1 MQRVFRAG
9 FFLAHGKF
17 AFRATKSEVIIGD
30 TNEMEKMR
38 ILAID
43 DNTVNLATLE
53 QELKSKYEVIPMIS
67 GRRAIKYLYRE
78 QVDLILLDVEMPIMD
93 GIETLKEIRAQE
105 NGVTVPVIF
114 LTAKKDKATVID
126 GAKLGIMDYVTKPFD
141 PEELHERIER
151 VFKRL
156 GVLPME
162 EEELYQRVINIL
174 KDMEAGRT
182 KQAIVKTEEV
192 LNYQID
198 EELSGRIRNVL
209 GKLKMNNVESAME
222 MMQRVVEYMDVRL
235 SSSKKANVL
244 PIAESEIS
252 VRILYAMDDLDNFKR
267 KEAIAKLRDLQRYDI
282 GSYVY
287 RVAEQVIALLEE
299 YDEVKAEA
307 LLKKLLAD
315 LKTAP
320 SSELSRMGL
329 EATAKKA
336 TGYHSTIKK

>member
-1 MQRVFRAG
+1 
-9 FFLAHGKF
+9 
-17 AFRATKSEVIIGD
+17 
-30 TNEMEKMR
+30 MEKMR

-126 GAKLGIMDYVTKPFD
+126 GAKLGIMDYITKPFD
-141 PEELHERIER
+141 PEDLHERIER

-162 EEELYQRVINIL
+162 EEELYQRVIGIL
-174 KDMEAGRT
+174 KDMKDGRI
-182 KQAIVKTEEV
+182 KQAIVKTDEV

-209 GKLKMNNVESAME
+209 GKLKQENVESAIE
-222 MMQRVVEYMDVRL
+222 MMERVVDFLDNRL
-235 SSSKKANVL
+235 YSGKKVNAL

-252 VRILYAMDDLDNFKR
+252 VRILYAVDDLANFKR
-267 KEAIAKLRDLQRYDI
+267 KEAIAKLKDLQKYDI
-282 GSYVY
+282 GTYVY
-287 RVAEQVIALLEE
+287 HVTEQVIALLED
-299 YDEVKAEA
+299 YDEVKAEEM
-307 LLKKLLAD
+307 LQMLLAD
-315 LKTAP
+315 LKNAP
-320 SSELSRMGL
+320 SSELSKMEL
-329 EATAKKA
+329 EGGVRRSQ
-336 TGYHSTIKK
+336 GYHSTINK

>member
-1 MQRVFRAG
+1 
-9 FFLAHGKF
+9 
-17 AFRATKSEVIIGD
+17 
-30 TNEMEKMR
+30 MEKMR

-126 GAKLGIMDYVTKPFD
+126 GAKLGIMDYITKPFD
-141 PEELHERIER
+141 PEDLHERIER

-162 EEELYQRVINIL
+162 EEELYQRVIGIL
-174 KDMEAGRT
+174 KDMKDNRI
-182 KQAIVKTEEV
+182 KQAIVKTDEV

-209 GKLKMNNVESAME
+209 GKLKQENVESAVE
-222 MMQRVVEYMDVRL
+222 MMERVVDFLDKRL
-235 SSSKKANVL
+235 NTGKKANAL

-252 VRILYAMDDLDNFKR
+252 VRILYAVDDLANFKR
-267 KEAIAKLRDLQRYDI
+267 KEAIAKLKDLQRYDI
-282 GSYVY
+282 GTYVY
-287 RVAEQVIALLEE
+287 HVTEEVIALLED
-299 YDEVKAEA
+299 YDEVKAEEM
-307 LLKKLLAD
+307 LQMLLAD
-315 LKTAP
+315 LKNAP
-320 SSELSRMGL
+320 SSELSKMELAGDAR
-329 EATAKKA
+329 KPQ
-336 TGYHSTIKK
+336 GYHSTINK

>member
-1 MQRVFRAG
+1 
-9 FFLAHGKF
+9 
-17 AFRATKSEVIIGD
+17 
-30 TNEMEKMR
+30 MEKMR

-78 QVDLILLDVEMPIMD
+78 QVDLILLDVQMPIMD

-126 GAKLGIMDYVTKPFD
+126 GAKLGIMDYITKPFD
-141 PEELHERIER
+141 PEDLHDRIER

-162 EEELYQRVINIL
+162 ADELYQRVLGIL
-174 KDMEAGRT
+174 NDMRADHI

-209 GKLKMNNVESAME
+209 GKLKQNNVDSAME
-222 MMQRVVEYMDVRL
+222 MMERVVEYMDKSL
-235 SSSKKANVL
+235 NSNKKANAL

-252 VRILYAMDDLDNFKR
+252 VRILYAVDDLANFKR
-267 KEAIAKLRDLQRYDI
+267 KEAIAKLKDLQRYDI
-282 GSYVY
+282 GSYVLH
-287 RVAEQVIALLEE
+287 ATEQVVALLED
-299 YDEVKAEA
+299 YDEVKAEEV
-307 LLKKLLAD
+307 LQQLLAD
-315 LKTAP
+315 LKNAP
-320 SSELSRMGL
+320 SSELSRL
-329 EATAKKA
+329 EMTSGIKR
-336 TGYHSTIKK
+336 TQGYHSTINK

>member
-1 MQRVFRAG
+1 
-9 FFLAHGKF
+9 
-17 AFRATKSEVIIGD
+17 
-30 TNEMEKMR
+30 MEKMR

-53 QELKSKYEVIPMIS
+53 QELKSKYEVVPMIS

-126 GAKLGIMDYVTKPFD
+126 GAKLGIMDYITKPFD
-141 PEELHERIER
+141 PEDLHERIER

-162 EEELYQRVINIL
+162 EEELYQRVTAIL
-174 KDMEAGRT
+174 KDMREQRI

-198 EELSGRIRNVL
+198 EELSGRIRTVL
-209 GKLKMNNVESAME
+209 NKLKQENIDNAVDMME
-222 MMQRVVEYMDVRL
+222 RVVDFMDQRL
-235 SSSKKANVL
+235 FSGRKANAL
-244 PIAESEIS
+244 PISESDIS
-252 VRILYAMDDLDNFKR
+252 VRILYAVDDLANFKR
-267 KEAIAKLRDLQRYDI
+267 KEAITKLKELQKYDI
-282 GSYVY
+282 GNYV
-287 RVAEQVIALLEE
+287 RKRTEDVIQMLEE
-299 YDEVKAEA
+299 YDEVKAEEKMCA
-307 LLKKLLAD
+307 LLAELKKR
-315 LKTAP
+315 
-320 SSELSRMGL
+320 SSAELSESAGVAD
-329 EATAKKA
+329 EKGQNG
-336 TGYHSTIKK
+336 GYHLNINQ

>member
-1 MQRVFRAG
+1 
-9 FFLAHGKF
+9 
-17 AFRATKSEVIIGD
+17 
-30 TNEMEKMR
+30 MEKMR

-78 QVDLILLDVEMPIMD
+78 QVDLILLDVQMPIMD

-126 GAKLGIMDYVTKPFD
+126 GAKLGIMDYITKPFD
-141 PEELHERIER
+141 PEDLHERIER

-162 EEELYQRVINIL
+162 ADELYQRVLGIL
-174 KDMEAGRT
+174 NDMRADHI

-209 GKLKMNNVESAME
+209 GKLKQNNVDSAME
-222 MMQRVVEYMDVRL
+222 MMERVVEYMDKSL
-235 SSSKKANVL
+235 NSNKKANAL

-252 VRILYAMDDLDNFKR
+252 VRILYAVDDLANFKR
-267 KEAIAKLRDLQRYDI
+267 KEAIAKLKDLQRYDI
-282 GSYVY
+282 GSYVLH
-287 RVAEQVIALLEE
+287 ATEQVVALLED
-299 YDEVKAEA
+299 YDEVKAEEVLQQ
-307 LLKKLLAD
+307 LLVD
-315 LKTAP
+315 LKNAP
-320 SSELSRMGL
+320 SSELSKL
-329 EATAKKA
+329 EMTSGIKR
-336 TGYHSTIKK
+336 TQGYHSTINK

>member
-1 MQRVFRAG
+1 
-9 FFLAHGKF
+9 
-17 AFRATKSEVIIGD
+17 
-30 TNEMEKMR
+30 MEKMR

-126 GAKLGIMDYVTKPFD
+126 GAKLGIMDYITKPFN
-141 PEELHERIER
+141 PEDLHERIER

-162 EEELYQRVINIL
+162 EEELYQRVLGIL
-174 KDMEAGRT
+174 KDMKEARI

-209 GKLKMNNVESAME
+209 GKLKQNNVENAVE
-222 MMQRVVEYMDVRL
+222 MMERVIEFLEKRL
-235 SSSKKANVL
+235 NGGKKANAL

-252 VRILYAMDDLDNFKR
+252 VRILYAVDDLANFKR
-267 KEAIAKLRDLQRYDI
+267 KEAIAKLKDLQRYDI

-287 RVAEQVIALLEE
+287 HNVEEVVALLED
-299 YDEVKAEA
+299 YDEVKAEEM
-307 LLKKLLAD
+307 LQSLLAD
-315 LKTAP
+315 LKNAP
-320 SSELSRMGL
+320 SSELSKMEMQGGVRKGQ
-329 EATAKKA
+329 
-336 TGYHSTIKK
+336 GYHSTLKKS

>member
-1 MQRVFRAG
+1 
-9 FFLAHGKF
+9 
-17 AFRATKSEVIIGD
+17 
-30 TNEMEKMR
+30 MR

-126 GAKLGIMDYVTKPFD
+126 GAKLGIMDYITQPFD
-141 PEELHERIER
+141 PEDLHERIER

-162 EEELYQRVINIL
+162 EEELYQRVIGIL
-174 KDMEAGRT
+174 KDMKDQRI

-209 GKLKMNNVESAME
+209 GKLKQENVESAVE
-222 MMQRVVEYMDVRL
+222 MMERVVDFLDKRL
-235 SSSKKANVL
+235 NTGKKVNAL

-252 VRILYAMDDLDNFKR
+252 VRILYAVDDLANFKR
-267 KEAIAKLRDLQRYDI
+267 KEAIAKLKDLQRYDI
-282 GSYVY
+282 GTYVY
-287 RVAEQVIALLEE
+287 HVTEEVIALLED
-299 YDEVKAEA
+299 YDEVKAEEM
-307 LLKKLLAD
+307 LQMLLAD
-315 LKTAP
+315 LKNAP
-320 SSELSRMGL
+320 SSELSKMELAGNVR
-329 EATAKKA
+329 KPQ
-336 TGYHSTIKK
+336 GYHSTINK

>member
-1 MQRVFRAG
+1 M
-9 FFLAHGKF
+9 
-17 AFRATKSEVIIGD
+17 D
-30 TNEMEKMR
+30 KMR

-126 GAKLGIMDYVTKPFD
+126 GAKLGIMDYITKPFD
-141 PEELHERIER
+141 PEDLHERIER

-162 EEELYQRVINIL
+162 EEELFQRVIGIL
-174 KDMEAGRT
+174 KDMKDGRI
-182 KQAIVKTEEV
+182 KQAIVKTDEV

-209 GKLKMNNVESAME
+209 GKLKQENIESAVE
-222 MMQRVVEYMDVRL
+222 MMERVVDYLDKRL
-235 SSSKKANVL
+235 NAGKRVNAL

-252 VRILYAMDDLDNFKR
+252 VRILYAVDDLANFKR
-267 KEAIAKLRDLQRYDI
+267 KEAIAKLKDLQRFDI
-282 GSYVY
+282 GAYVHH
-287 RVAEQVIALLEE
+287 VTDDVIALLED
-299 YDEVKAEA
+299 YDEVKAEET
-307 LLKKLLAD
+307 LQTLLAD
-315 LKTAP
+315 LKNSP
-320 SSELSRMGL
+320 SSELSKMEDERGV
-329 EATAKKA
+329 KKQQ
-336 TGYHSTIKK
+336 GYHSTLNK

>member
-1 MQRVFRAG
+1 
-9 FFLAHGKF
+9 
-17 AFRATKSEVIIGD
+17 
-30 TNEMEKMR
+30 MEKMR

-67 GRRAIKYLYRE
+67 SRRAIKYLYRE

-126 GAKLGIMDYVTKPFD
+126 GAKLGIMDYITKPFD
-141 PEELHERIER
+141 PEVLHERIER

-162 EEELYQRVINIL
+162 EEELYQRVIGIL
-174 KDMEAGRT
+174 KDMKEGRI
-182 KQAIVKTEEV
+182 KQAIVKTDEV

-209 GKLKMNNVESAME
+209 GKLKQENMESAVE
-222 MMQRVVEYMDVRL
+222 MMERVVDYLDKRL
-235 SSSKKANVL
+235 NTGKKENAL

-252 VRILYAMDDLDNFKR
+252 VRILYAVDDLENFKR
-267 KEAIAKLRDLQRYDI
+267 KEAIGKLKDLQRYDI

-287 RVAEQVIALLEE
+287 HVTEEVVSLLED
-299 YDEVKAEA
+299 YDEVKAEEM
-307 LLKKLLAD
+307 LQTLLAD
-315 LKTAP
+315 LKNAP
-320 SSELSRMGL
+320 SGELYKMGMSDD
-329 EATAKKA
+329 AKKA
-336 TGYHSTIKK
+336 QGYHSTINK

>member
-1 MQRVFRAG
+1 
-9 FFLAHGKF
+9 
-17 AFRATKSEVIIGD
+17 
-30 TNEMEKMR
+30 MR

-126 GAKLGIMDYVTKPFD
+126 GAKLGIMDYITKPFD
-141 PEELHERIER
+141 PEDLHERIER

-162 EEELYQRVINIL
+162 EEELYQRVIGIL
-174 KDMEAGRT
+174 KDMKDNRI
-182 KQAIVKTEEV
+182 KQAIVKTDEV

-209 GKLKMNNVESAME
+209 GKLKQENVESAIE
-222 MMQRVVEYMDVRL
+222 MMERVVEFLDKRL
-235 SSSKKANVL
+235 NTGKKVNVL

-252 VRILYAMDDLDNFKR
+252 VRILYAVDDLANFKR
-267 KEAIAKLRDLQRYDI
+267 KEAIAKLKDLQRYDI
-282 GSYVY
+282 GTYVY
-287 RVAEQVIALLEE
+287 HVTDEVIALLED
-299 YDEVKAEA
+299 YDEVKAEEMLQM
-307 LLKKLLAD
+307 LLSD
-315 LKTAP
+315 LKNAP
-320 SSELSRMGL
+320 SSELSKMELQDGVR
-329 EATAKKA
+329 KPQ
-336 TGYHSTIKK
+336 GYHSTINK

>member
-1 MQRVFRAG
+1 
-9 FFLAHGKF
+9 
-17 AFRATKSEVIIGD
+17 
-30 TNEMEKMR
+30 MEKMR

-126 GAKLGIMDYVTKPFD
+126 GAKLGIMDYITKPFD
-141 PEELHERIER
+141 PEDLHERIER

-162 EEELYQRVINIL
+162 EEELYQRVIGIL
-174 KDMEAGRT
+174 KDMKDDRI

-209 GKLKMNNVESAME
+209 GKLKQDNVESAVE
-222 MMQRVVEYMDVRL
+222 MMERVVDYLDNRL
-235 SSSKKANVL
+235 NTGKKANVI

-252 VRILYAMDDLDNFKR
+252 VRILYAVDDLANFKR
-267 KEAIAKLRDLQRYDI
+267 KEAIAKLKDLQRFDI

-287 RVAEQVIALLEE
+287 HVTEEVVALLED
-299 YDEVKAEA
+299 YDEVKATEI
-307 LLKKLLAD
+307 LKKLLAD
-315 LKTAP
+315 LKNAP
-320 SSELSRMGL
+320 SSELSKM
-329 EATAKKA
+329 EMADTTKK
-336 TGYHSTIKK
+336 TQGYHSTINK

>member
-1 MQRVFRAG
+1 
-9 FFLAHGKF
+9 
-17 AFRATKSEVIIGD
+17 
-30 TNEMEKMR
+30 MEKMR

-126 GAKLGIMDYVTKPFD
+126 GAKLGIMDYITKPFD
-141 PEELHERIER
+141 PEDLHERIER

-162 EEELYQRVINIL
+162 EEELYQRVIGIL
-174 KDMEAGRT
+174 KDMKEARI

-209 GKLKMNNVESAME
+209 GKLKQDNVDSAIE
-222 MMQRVVEYMDVRL
+222 MMERVVEFLDKRL
-235 SSSKKANVL
+235 NTGKKINAL

-252 VRILYAMDDLDNFKR
+252 VRILYAVDDLANFKR
-267 KEAIAKLRDLQRYDI
+267 KEAIAKLKDLQRYDI
-282 GSYVY
+282 GTYVY
-287 RVAEQVIALLEE
+287 HVTEDVIALLED
-299 YDEVKAEA
+299 YDEVKAEEMLQM
-307 LLKKLLAD
+307 LLSD
-315 LKTAP
+315 LKNAP
-320 SSELSRMGL
+320 SSELSKMELQGGV
-329 EATAKKA
+329 KK
-336 TGYHSTIKK
+336 TQGYHSTINKS

>member
-1 MQRVFRAG
+1 
-9 FFLAHGKF
+9 
-17 AFRATKSEVIIGD
+17 
-30 TNEMEKMR
+30 MEKMR

-126 GAKLGIMDYVTKPFD
+126 GAKLGIMDYITKPFD
-141 PEELHERIER
+141 PEDLHERIER

-162 EEELYQRVINIL
+162 EEELYQRVLGIL
-174 KDMEAGRT
+174 NDMKDMRT

-209 GKLKMNNVESAME
+209 NKLKQNNVDSAVE
-222 MMQRVVEYMDVRL
+222 MMERVVDYLDKRL
-235 SSSKKANVL
+235 NSGKKNNAL

-252 VRILYAMDDLDNFKR
+252 VRILYALDDLSNFKR
-267 KEAIAKLRDLQRYDI
+267 KEAIAKLKDLQRYDI

-287 RVAEQVIALLEE
+287 HVTEEVITLLDD
-299 YDEVKAEA
+299 YDEVKAEEI
-307 LLKKLLAD
+307 LRTLLAD
-315 LKTAP
+315 LKNAP
-320 SSELSRMGL
+320 SSELSKL
-329 EATAKKA
+329 EIERDARRVQ
-336 TGYHSTIKK
+336 GYHSTYKK

>member
-1 MQRVFRAG
+1 
-9 FFLAHGKF
+9 
-17 AFRATKSEVIIGD
+17 
-30 TNEMEKMR
+30 MEKMR

-43 DNTVNLATLE
+43 DNTVNRATLE

-126 GAKLGIMDYVTKPFD
+126 GAKLGIMDYITKPFD
-141 PEELHERIER
+141 PEDLHERIER

-162 EEELYQRVINIL
+162 EEELYQRVIGIL
-174 KDMEAGRT
+174 KDMKDNRI
-182 KQAIVKTEEV
+182 KQAIVKTDEV

-209 GKLKMNNVESAME
+209 GKLKQENVESAIE
-222 MMQRVVEYMDVRL
+222 MMERVVEFLDKRL
-235 SSSKKANVL
+235 NTGKKVNVL

-252 VRILYAMDDLDNFKR
+252 VRILYAVDDLANFKR
-267 KEAIAKLRDLQRYDI
+267 KEAIAKLKDLQRYDI
-282 GSYVY
+282 GTYVY
-287 RVAEQVIALLEE
+287 HVTDEVIALLED
-299 YDEVKAEA
+299 YDEVKAEEMLQM
-307 LLKKLLAD
+307 LLSD
-315 LKTAP
+315 LKNAP
-320 SSELSRMGL
+320 SSELSKMELQDGVR
-329 EATAKKA
+329 KPQ
-336 TGYHSTIKK
+336 GYHSTINK

>member
-1 MQRVFRAG
+1 
-9 FFLAHGKF
+9 
-17 AFRATKSEVIIGD
+17 
-30 TNEMEKMR
+30 MEKMR

-78 QVDLILLDVEMPIMD
+78 QVDLILLDVQMPIMD

-126 GAKLGIMDYVTKPFD
+126 GAKLGIMDYITKPFD
-141 PEELHERIER
+141 PEDLHERIER

-162 EEELYQRVINIL
+162 ADELYQRVLGIL
-174 KDMEAGRT
+174 NDMRADHI

-209 GKLKMNNVESAME
+209 GKLKQNNVDSAME
-222 MMQRVVEYMDVRL
+222 MMERVVEYMDKSL
-235 SSSKKANVL
+235 NSNKKANAL

-252 VRILYAMDDLDNFKR
+252 VRILYAVDDLANFKR
-267 KEAIAKLRDLQRYDI
+267 KEAIAKLKDLQRYDI
-282 GSYVY
+282 GSYVLH
-287 RVAEQVIALLEE
+287 ATEQVVALLED
-299 YDEVKAEA
+299 YDEVKAEEV
-307 LLKKLLAD
+307 LQQLLAD
-315 LKTAP
+315 LKNAP
-320 SSELSRMGL
+320 SSELSKL
-329 EATAKKA
+329 EMTSGIKR
-336 TGYHSTIKK
+336 TQGYHSTINK

>member
-1 MQRVFRAG
+1 
-9 FFLAHGKF
+9 
-17 AFRATKSEVIIGD
+17 
-30 TNEMEKMR
+30 MEKMR

-126 GAKLGIMDYVTKPFD
+126 GAKLGIMDYITKPFD
-141 PEELHERIER
+141 PEDLHERIER

-162 EEELYQRVINIL
+162 EEELYQRVIGIL
-174 KDMEAGRT
+174 KDMKDDRI

-209 GKLKMNNVESAME
+209 GKLKQDNVESAVE
-222 MMQRVVEYMDVRL
+222 MMERVVDYLDNRL
-235 SSSKKANVL
+235 NTGKKANVI

-252 VRILYAMDDLDNFKR
+252 VRILYAVDDLANFKR
-267 KEAIAKLRDLQRYDI
+267 KEAIAKLKDLQRFDI

-287 RVAEQVIALLEE
+287 HVTDEVVALLED
-299 YDEVKAEA
+299 YDEVKATEILKS
-307 LLKKLLAD
+307 LLTD
-315 LKTAP
+315 LKNAP
-320 SSELSRMGL
+320 SSELSKMEMESSVKRPQ
-329 EATAKKA
+329 
-336 TGYHSTIKK
+336 GYHSTMNK

>member
-1 MQRVFRAG
+1 
-9 FFLAHGKF
+9 
-17 AFRATKSEVIIGD
+17 
-30 TNEMEKMR
+30 MEKMR

-126 GAKLGIMDYVTKPFD
+126 GAKLGIMDYITKPFD
-141 PEELHERIER
+141 PEDLHERIER

-156 GVLPME
+156 GVLAME
-162 EEELYQRVINIL
+162 EEELYQRVIGIL
-174 KDMEAGRT
+174 KDMKEGRI
-182 KQAIVKTEEV
+182 KQAIVKTDEV
-192 LNYQID
+192 LNYQLD

-209 GKLKMNNVESAME
+209 GKLKQENMESAVE
-222 MMQRVVEYMDVRL
+222 MMERVVDYLDKRL
-235 SSSKKANVL
+235 NTGKKENAL

-252 VRILYAMDDLDNFKR
+252 VRILYAVDDLENFKR
-267 KEAIAKLRDLQRYDI
+267 KEAIGKLKDLQRYDI

-287 RVAEQVIALLEE
+287 HVTEEVVSLLED
-299 YDEVKAEA
+299 YDEVKAEEM
-307 LLKKLLAD
+307 LQTLLAD
-315 LKTAP
+315 LKNAP
-320 SSELSRMGL
+320 SGELSKMGMSDDAK
-329 EATAKKA
+329 EAQ
-336 TGYHSTIKK
+336 GYHSTINK